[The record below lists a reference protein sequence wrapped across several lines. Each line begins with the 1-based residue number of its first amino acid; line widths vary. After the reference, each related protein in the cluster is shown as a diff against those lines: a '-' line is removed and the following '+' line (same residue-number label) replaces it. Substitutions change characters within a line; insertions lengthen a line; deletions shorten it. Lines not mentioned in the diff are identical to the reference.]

1 MSNWYTADDYG
12 IDSDHIGDHADDHDV
27 ATLVRYLTDSGIT
40 PEEWAGISA
49 DHDRWIQTLNAAFGG

>member
-12 IDSDHIGDHADDHDV
+12 ITPDHIGDHADDHDV
-27 ATLVRYLTDSGIT
+27 ATLAEHLSDSGIT

-49 DHDRWIQTLNAAFGG
+49 DPVRWIEILNAAFGG